1 MCDVK
6 NSKNSYL
13 KDKQVFMICIS
24 INVNE
29 LSTTQIQDK
38 YISAS
43 QKSGEH
49 GMKFILD
56 CFVVKAEKC
65 CDN

>member
-6 NSKNSYL
+6 NSENSYL
-13 KDKQVFMICIS
+13 KEKQVFMICIS
-24 INVNE
+24 INVKE
-29 LSTTQIQDK
+29 LLTTQIQDK

-43 QKSGEH
+43 QKPGER
-49 GMKFILD
+49 GIKFILD

>member
-1 MCDVK
+1 MIM
-6 NSKNSYL
+6 
-13 KDKQVFMICIS
+13 QVFMICIS

-29 LSTTQIQDK
+29 LYTTQIQDK

-43 QKSGEH
+43 QKPGER
-49 GMKFILD
+49 GIKFIFE